1 MGRMTSEIVKALS
14 NHANVR
20 DLDEAMK
27 RAKKCGVGSRYGFA
41 LQNGDRIF
49 IPKEAGETFFRFES
63 YKVTLKNGTREDR
76 DIFFVGCMVNDKA
89 KWVPM
94 WALRKGP
101 NSRSEFSDDMENN
114 SMYRS
119 FVEDSMTDWDRY
131 EEVAGKTFEVKV
143 ATVTTKKKDKEYN
156 MSVFLLVQVEEEA
169 APSAPKKGR
178 KSSK

>member
-1 MGRMTSEIVKALS
+1 MTSEIVATLS

-20 DLDEAMK
+20 DLADVMK

-49 IPKEAGETFFRFES
+49 IPKEAGETFFRFET

-101 NSRSEFSDDMENN
+101 NSRSEFSDEMENN

-119 FVEDSMTDWDRY
+119 FVEDSMSDWDRY
-131 EEVAGKTFEVKV
+131 EAVAGKTFEVKV
-143 ATVTTKKKDKEYN
+143 STVTTKKKDKEYDMN
-156 MSVFLLVQVEEEA
+156 VFLLLPVGEEA
-169 APSAPKKGR
+169 TPAPARSKRSR
-178 KSSK
+178 K